1 MGADAAAMTGALE
14 AGGFPLDRVFG
25 VVSRDVLVAEPGLAF
40 LRGLIDGRHPAPPF
54 SRSTG
59 IWLTEAD
66 EGRAVFA
73 GIPSAGFF
81 NPIGTIHGGWTSAIL
96 DSAMACAIH
105 ATLAAGQ
112 GYTTVEMKLNFVRP
126 VLPSS
131 GRVTCMGQVVH
142 RGGTLATSE
151 GRLLDAA
158 GKLLAHGTETCM
170 IFDAA
175 KRAG

>member
-1 MGADAAAMTGALE
+1 MSAAVEPAESPIAPE
-14 AGGFPLDRVFG
+14 GFPTDRIFG
-25 VVSRDVLVAEPGLAF
+25 VVPRELLVAEPGLAF
-40 LRGLIDGRHPAPPF
+40 LRGMIEGRHPAPPF
-54 SRSTG
+54 ARSTG

-73 GIPSAGFF
+73 GLPSEGFF

-105 ATLAAGQ
+105 TTLKAGQ
-112 GYTTVEMKLNFVRP
+112 AYTTVEMKLNFVRP

-131 GRVTCMGQVVH
+131 GRLTCEGVVIH

-151 GRLLDAA
+151 GRLVDAS
-158 GKLLAHGTETCM
+158 GKLIAHGTETCM
-170 IFDAA
+170 IFDVA
-175 KRAG
+175 KR